1 METEL
6 PAALAGAQGFV
17 SRKSFRSSKKDLL
30 YAFSLLETFVFFQL
44 IPFQS
49 TFCHDLTGGTLLH
62 NCPLQTYPI
71 DSAFIRTRI
80 LRAAKEALRRYFP
93 RSAYHFISLPFSFH

>member
-17 SRKSFRSSKKDLL
+17 SRKSFASLKNDLL

-44 IPFQS
+44 IPCQS
-49 TFCHDLTGGTLLH
+49 TYCHDLTGGTLLH
-62 NCPLQTYPI
+62 NYPLQAYAI

-80 LRAAKEALRRYFP
+80 LRAAKEALRIYFP